1 MKADVSNIQAKHSTY
16 EKSAQRHF
24 TYFLNIPLNHKRAYR
39 YFHEHNT
46 YVVLFRAM
54 VSINF

>member
-1 MKADVSNIQAKHSTY
+1 MSTDVSDVYAKHSTY
-16 EKSAQRHF
+16 EKSAQRHC
-24 TYFLNIPLNHKRAYR
+24 TYFLNTPSDHKRAYR

-54 VSINF
+54 VSINY